1 MSTPTQVADGSAAR
15 HVSGNRVPIV
25 QLRGVTKVYG
35 RTDDVRVV
43 ALDRVDL
50 DIFEGEFTSIMGP
63 SGSGKSTLLHSLAG
77 LDNVTQGNIMV
88 AGREITSMNDKVL
101 THFRR
106 DNIGFVFQAFN
117 LVPTLDA
124 EANMMLP
131 MRLAGRK
138 VDQNWMNQIVSTLDL
153 SDRLSHKPHEL
164 SGGQQQRLAVARA
177 LLSRPA
183 VLVADEPTGNLDSA
197 SSKEV
202 LNLLRSAVD
211 HLGQTVIM
219 VTHDVN
225 AASVADRTLVVQ
237 DGRIVADIADPTPE
251 KIGDVTR

>member
-1 MSTPTQVADGSAAR
+1 MSAHTMPVAR
-15 HVSGNRVPIV
+15 HASSQRTPIV
-25 QLRGVTKVYG
+25 QLRSVTKIYG
-35 RTDDVRVV
+35 RDDTRVV
-43 ALDRVDL
+43 ALDNVDL

-77 LDNVTQGNIMV
+77 LDSVTRGTVTI
-88 AGREITSMNDKVL
+88 AGREITSMNDRVL

-117 LVPTLDA
+117 LVPTIDA
-124 EANMMLP
+124 EANLTLP
-131 MRLAGRK
+131 MRLDGKR
-138 VDQNWMNQIVSTLDL
+138 VDKQWMNQIVRNLQLEDSLK
-153 SDRLSHKPHEL
+153 HKPHDL

-183 VLVADEPTGNLDSA
+183 VLVADEPTGTLDSA
-197 SSKEV
+197 ASAEV
-202 LNLLRSAVD
+202 LNMLRSAVD

-225 AASVADRTLVVQ
+225 AASIADRTLVVR
-237 DGRIVADIADPTPE
+237 DGRIVADIAQPTPE